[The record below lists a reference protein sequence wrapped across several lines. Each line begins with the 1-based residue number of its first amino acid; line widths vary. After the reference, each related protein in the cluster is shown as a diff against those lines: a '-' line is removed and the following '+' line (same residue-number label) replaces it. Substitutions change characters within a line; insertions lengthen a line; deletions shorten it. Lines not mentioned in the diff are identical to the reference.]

1 MSTSSA
7 SEIPSSPRRGSPAA
21 PSPQARWYLPVAAK
35 FWISVTF
42 GIVWLAGSIWLSLP
56 WLHDLSG
63 YVGPVGAIVAVTLVA
78 YIPALLMAFM
88 AMSLLLDRQPQL
100 RVSQSNYRR
109 DDRDR
114 GAERGSRDRRDR
126 SFGGADRLR
135 RDRSRSCWP
144 TTARPTRRAPSP
156 QRVAT
161 ALGVELVIVHEPKP
175 GKANALNHALR
186 MVDTPYV
193 VTVDADTLLHR
204 QALRRLVARLES
216 APADTV
222 AVAGAVMI
230 RNSRANL
237 LTRMQEWDYFLG
249 IAAVKRMQGL
259 YQSTLVAQGAFSLYR
274 TDELRRVG
282 GWPDAIGEDIVV
294 TWRLMETGDRGVDR
308 TDGDRVHRRAHA
320 GLALHAPARPV
331 GPRHGRGDPHRPA
344 VAAAAGCSRV
354 SSPGIDLLIPLLDIG
369 YGLIWVPGLVL
380 AAFGFPI
387 IVGTW
392 TLAVLPITL
401 LVYGGLRRYQRRRI
415 FSPLHLKVR
424 HNVARVRRV
433 HPRLPVAVLGGFAGR
448 ATRRRSAAPAAAGST
463 PVPSIGVPRP
473 AHPLRPASRPRHRS
487 ARVARSRQE
496 SRRLGLRHALR
507 RRPSRRRRP
516 RRSRR

>member
-1 MSTSSA
+1 MALQPVDLESTQA
-7 SEIPSSPRRGSPAA
+7 PDLAPGDSPAR
-21 PSPQARWYLPVAAK
+21 PRPTTKWYLPVAAK
-35 FWISVTF
+35 FSISVTF
-42 GIVWLAGSIWLSLP
+42 GLVWLAGSVWLSLP
-56 WLHDLSG
+56 WLRDLRG
-63 YVGPVGAIVAVTLVA
+63 YVGLFGAIVVIGLVA

-88 AMSLLLDRQPQL
+88 AMSLLLDRQPAL
-100 RVSQSNYRR
+100 RVAQSDTGVTIVIAARNEEA
-109 DDRDR
+109 
-114 GAERGSRDRRDR
+114 GIAETVRSAVQHDYAGPVTFMLADNGSTD
-126 SFGGADRLR
+126 AT
-135 RDRSRSCWP
+135 CEI
-144 TTARPTRRAPSP
+144 AE
-156 QRVAT
+156 RVAT
-161 ALGVELVIVHEPKP
+161 ALGAELVVIHEPKP

-186 MVDTPYV
+186 MVETPYV

-294 TWRLMETGDRGVDR
+294 TWRLMETGDRVLTEPTAIAFTDAPTQVSHFMRQRARWARGMVEAIR
-308 TDGDRVHRRAHA
+308 TVPPWRQRRV
-320 GLALHAPARPV
+320 L
-331 GPRHGRGDPHRPA
+331 
-344 VAAAAGCSRV
+344 SRFI
-354 SSPGIDLLIPLLDIG
+354 SGIDLFIPLLDIG
-369 YGLIWVPGLVL
+369 YGLIWVPVLVL

-401 LVYGGLRRYQRRRI
+401 LVYGGLRRYQRHRI
-415 FSPLHLKVR
+415 FSPLQLKVR
-424 HNVARVRRV
+424 HNV
-433 HPRLPVAVLGGFAGR
+433 LGYFAFILGYQLLCS
-448 ATRRRSAAPAAAGST
+448 AASLAGYAQEIAGARRRWK
-463 PVPSIGVPRP
+463 
-473 AHPLRPASRPRHRS
+473 
-487 ARVARSRQE
+487 
-496 SRRLGLRHALR
+496 
-507 RRPSRRRRP
+507 
-516 RRSRR
+516 